1 MKGVVSRAMELCGC
15 RVGGMY
21 LLVAL
26 PVAERMLCA
35 GTACT
40 HASMHSA
47 ANISATR
54 RTVVILPMMF
64 PLYAVILAHALRAR
78 VVQAAW

>member
-1 MKGVVSRAMELCGC
+1 MKGVVSRAMELYGC

-26 PVAERMLCA
+26 PVAERMFCA
-35 GTACT
+35 GKPCT
-40 HASMHSA
+40 HASIHSA

-54 RTVVILPMMF
+54 RAVVILSMMF
-64 PLYAVILAHALRAR
+64 PLYAPILAQALRTR
-78 VVQAAW
+78 VVQPA